1 MAFYFGSEDG
11 SARTAS
17 DASDVGGSGK
27 SDYQYFKQRL
37 HEEVLRSQR
46 RQHAFTLLRIAIENS
61 TRNPEELIAVIISAI
76 REYDLVCHMQ
86 MGDYAIVLPET
97 GEKYAEKIA
106 GRIKQLIAE
115 RMNERALAELH
126 DPRIG
131 IACFPY
137 DGTNAED
144 LLISAE
150 QDLFHQRP

>member
-11 SARTAS
+11 SDRTPEDS
-17 DASDVGGSGK
+17 SDVGVPEK

-86 MGDYAIVLPET
+86 SGDYAVVLPET

-106 GRIKQLIAE
+106 GRIKQTLT
-115 RMNERALAELH
+115 ERAQERTVIELN
-126 DPRIG
+126 DARIG